1 MHARVESV
9 NAHDGRRPLDRL
21 AAGFLILLLAAGSL
35 VLWIGIP
42 AGGLWAFSKLTN
54 SSNDHF
60 LLSLVFIPLA
70 MALFAPALFWVNG
83 LYMRVTGVLK
93 PGEEDEDDRR
103 WHVRGP
109 LELFLY
115 MGMIVAL
122 VALFVWFFFFAE
134 NPPETVW

>member
-1 MHARVESV
+1 VEAVSAD
-9 NAHDGRRPLDRL
+9 NGRSPVDRL
-21 AAGFLILLLAAGSL
+21 AAGFLILVLAAGSL
-35 VLWIGIP
+35 MLWIGIP
-42 AGGLWAFSKLTN
+42 AGGLWAFSKLTD
-54 SSNDHF
+54 SSNQHF

-93 PGEEDEDDRR
+93 PEEDEEGQH

-115 MGMIVAL
+115 MGMVVAL

-134 NPPETVW
+134 NPPEIVW

>member
-60 LLSLVFIPLA
+60 LLSLVFIGVHVLAVWVDPFMRFGWRDIVVPFATSYRPLWIA
-70 MALFAPALFWVNG
+70 AGIVGTLTVDG
-83 LYMRVTGVLK
+83 GTGST
-93 PGEEDEDDRR
+93 G
-103 WHVRGP
+103 G
-109 LELFLY
+109 
-115 MGMIVAL
+115 
-122 VALFVWFFFFAE
+122 
-134 NPPETVW
+134 TV

>member
-1 MHARVESV
+1 MNTRVDAVSAD
-9 NAHDGRRPLDRL
+9 NGRSPVDRL

-35 VLWIGIP
+35 MLWIGIP
-42 AGGLWAFSKLTN
+42 AGGLWAFSKLTD
-54 SSNDHF
+54 SSNQHF

-93 PGEEDEDDRR
+93 PEDDEGQS

-115 MGMIVAL
+115 MGMVVAL

-134 NPPETVW
+134 NPPEIVW